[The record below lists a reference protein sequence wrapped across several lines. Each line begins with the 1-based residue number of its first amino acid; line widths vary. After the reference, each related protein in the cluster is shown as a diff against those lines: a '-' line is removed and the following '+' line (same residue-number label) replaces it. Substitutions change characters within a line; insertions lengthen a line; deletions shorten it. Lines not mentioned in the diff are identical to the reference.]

1 MNQITELYI
10 AGKSINELCEIYK
23 LGKLKIK
30 SIITLDG
37 IEIRKKGGVTKNFSV
52 VKKDLSEFS
61 IKCKQCEKIFINVD
75 NKNGSI
81 IEHIKNCYPN
91 IDILSSFKRRAYL
104 QNTGMPWH
112 LNYFDLIPKIH
123 KEFLNCKICNWKTND
138 LKNITGSLTKHIVN
152 NHFSISEYVNK
163 YPSEIYLFSNYNKFV
178 ERDKLFKDSDNFV
191 LCEICKEPFKTIS
204 NTHLS
209 LHGLNTDEYVK
220 LYGNN
225 SLVSRNKKIE
235 YLNNLNNLNN
245 SSYIPKYRS
254 EDEIEIEEFIKSLGI
269 NYIICDKKIL
279 NGAELDIYLPD
290 FNIAIEYNG
299 LYWHSEKQGK
309 HKNYHLDKTNLCIK
323 NNIRLIHIFSDE
335 WRTKKTII
343 KDRILN
349 LLGMK
354 VNKIYA
360 RKCKIVILTKDEK
373 SNFLNNYHLQGN
385 DKSTI
390 YLGLKYNNELVSL
403 ITFGKLRKILG
414 NKINNIDEYEIYRYC
429 SLNVIGGFSK
439 LLNYF
444 IKTYNP
450 NKIITYSDR
459 NWSPS
464 NEHCFYG
471 KIGFEYLG
479 VTKPNYWYTKK
490 YTKREHRYNF
500 RKNKLI
506 ELGFDKTKTENQIM
520 YELGYD
526 RIWDT
531 GNLKFVYNK
540 KGE

>member
-1 MNQITELYI
+1 
-10 AGKSINELCEIYK
+10 
-23 LGKLKIK
+23 
-30 SIITLDG
+30 
-37 IEIRKKGGVTKNFSV
+37 
-52 VKKDLSEFS
+52 
-61 IKCKQCEKIFINVD
+61 
-75 NKNGSI
+75 
-81 IEHIKNCYPN
+81 
-91 IDILSSFKRRAYL
+91 
-104 QNTGMPWH
+104 
-112 LNYFDLIPKIH
+112 
-123 KEFLNCKICNWKTND
+123 
-138 LKNITGSLTKHIVN
+138 
-152 NHFSISEYVNK
+152 
-163 YPSEIYLFSNYNKFV
+163 
-178 ERDKLFKDSDNFV
+178 V

-235 YLNNLNNLNN
+235 YLNNLNN

-360 RKCKIVILTKDEK
+360 RKCKIVIPTKDEK